1 MPEGWASHCCSASWL
16 TPSCSGRLKA
26 GCRELGR
33 TRALLSERQGRGLSQ
48 SAWGSSIKRGSG
60 QSGIFCVL
68 LSLSLSLSLTHTQT
82 HTHAHTNTH
91 RHTQAHTQRHT
102 DIHTHTDTHTH
113 TRSPQGACIW
123 QKGMP
128 AEVLKS
134 MESHGLAPV
143 ECFSALWNDSL
154 FVHTALP
161 ERLYLCHHG
170 GRKSKG

>member
-1 MPEGWASHCCSASWL
+1 MG
-16 TPSCSGRLKA
+16 LKYKKRFWTI
-26 GCRELGR
+26 GN
-33 TRALLSERQGRGLSQ
+33 LLCAPLLVP
-48 SAWGSSIKRGSG
+48 
-60 QSGIFCVL
+60 VL
-68 LSLSLSLSLTHTQT
+68 ILDTHTDTHTCTHKHTQT
-82 HTHAHTNTH
+82 YTGTHTKAH
-91 RHTQAHTQRHT
+91 RHTYTQRHT